1 MRRSYMVRWNS
12 NGVRGFRS
20 QEAAQ
25 QYVDRVCM
33 TIAPEYEYTIEQE
46 FPIT

>member
-1 MRRSYMVRWNS
+1 MVRWN
-12 NGVRGFRS
+12 NNVVRGFGS
-20 QEAAQ
+20 IKAAQ
-25 QYVDRVCM
+25 QYVDRICM